1 MRIVFFI
8 LTVAISTLSLSATAK
23 QDTVPRPPIL
33 LEPSQPSFSPSYE
46 RGMCFFGPARK
57 INLSKL
63 NDEQF
68 IYYRIPFG
76 HPLGIRKENSIAEGS
91 KSFGHAALED
101 TMILT
106 LTNAPSAEPTPL
118 LVMKRD
124 DGSQFG
130 LGFLPIEW
138 DKKSKTAKRTGLFF
152 PEWPMEANA
161 NAKGFELLDCRVTLE

>member
-1 MRIVFFI
+1 MRIVFFT
-8 LTVAISTLSLSATAK
+8 LAVALATLPLSATAK
-23 QDTVPRPPIL
+23 QESAPRPPIIL
-33 LEPSQPSFSPSYE
+33 QPSQSSFAPRYE
-46 RGMCFFGPARK
+46 QGMCFFGPSRT

-63 NDEQF
+63 NDERF

-76 HPLGIRKENSIAEGS
+76 HPLGVRKENSTAEGS
-91 KSFGHAALED
+91 KSFGHAVLQD

-106 LTNAPSAEPTPL
+106 LNTAPSAEPTPL

-138 DKKSKTAKRTGLFF
+138 DKKSKTAKRTGLFL
-152 PEWPMEANA
+152 PEWPMEATA
-161 NAKGFELLDCRVTLE
+161 TAKGFELLECRVTLE